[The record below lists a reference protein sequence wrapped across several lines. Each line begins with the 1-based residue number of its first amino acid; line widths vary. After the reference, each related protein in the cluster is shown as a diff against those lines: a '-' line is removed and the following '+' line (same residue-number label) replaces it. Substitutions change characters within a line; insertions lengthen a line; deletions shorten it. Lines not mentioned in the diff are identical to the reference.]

1 MVELSPDYSSLTSKQ
16 KKVYNVIESFIKL
29 KGIPPTVRE
38 IGELVGEKTPGAV
51 QGILN
56 RLEQK
61 GVIKRELGMA
71 RSIKLVLEDSSYVN
85 PVYVPELKKVSMR
98 NVNDLLNIY
107 NIKKQHPI
115 SQDLIEPHENLF
127 TIECPFEG
135 LAECFI
141 FQNDLLIVSMDTEY
155 NNGDIVLAIYENN
168 LLIRKYSTT
177 EPGMLNLNAS
187 SSIIDKQIFNKDEV
201 VLVGKIIGKFT
212 RF

>member
-1 MVELSPDYSSLTSKQ
+1 MSPDYSSLTSKQ

-38 IGELVGEKTPGAV
+38 IGEMVGEKTPGAV

-98 NVNDLLNIY
+98 NLNDLLNIY
-107 NIKKQHPI
+107 NIKKQHPV
-115 SQDLIEPHENLF
+115 SQDLITPHENLF
-127 TIECPFEG
+127 ILECPFEG
-135 LAECFI
+135 LAECSI
-141 FQNDLLIVSMDTEY
+141 VQNDLLIVSMDKEF

-168 LLIRKYSTT
+168 LLIRKYSTA
-177 EPGMLNLNAS
+177 ENPGILNLNAS